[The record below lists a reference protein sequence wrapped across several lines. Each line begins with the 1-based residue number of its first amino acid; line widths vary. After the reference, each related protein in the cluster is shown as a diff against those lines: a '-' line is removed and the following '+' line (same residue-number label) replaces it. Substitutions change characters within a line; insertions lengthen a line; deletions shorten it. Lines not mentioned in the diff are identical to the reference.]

1 MYFSI
6 VVDGVLIVCC
16 FVYREHPRVRLQPVD
31 RLDFC
36 VPFLGVGSGRQV
48 LMEESWPDVT
58 LLRSA
63 RFGVI
68 PTSSRCRYKNYG
80 LISFYPL
87 WGQQPGELSL
97 QTMFMYEYGQCYLFA
112 QSLFGYDAQHRLGW
126 LMPSL
131 PLFSASTSRAKT
143 FYLSSKVLAPS
154 SSLYGA
160 RGRR

>member
-58 LLRSA
+58 LAVAQCMFWCYSNFL
-63 RFGVI
+63 
-68 PTSSRCRYKNYG
+68 
-80 LISFYPL
+80 
-87 WGQQPGELSL
+87 EMSL
-97 QTMFMYEYGQCYLFA
+97 QKL
-112 QSLFGYDAQHRLGW
+112 W
-126 LMPSL
+126 LDIL
-131 PLFSASTSRAKT
+131 LSTLRTTAW
-143 FYLSSKVLAPS
+143 
-154 SSLYGA
+154 
-160 RGRR
+160 